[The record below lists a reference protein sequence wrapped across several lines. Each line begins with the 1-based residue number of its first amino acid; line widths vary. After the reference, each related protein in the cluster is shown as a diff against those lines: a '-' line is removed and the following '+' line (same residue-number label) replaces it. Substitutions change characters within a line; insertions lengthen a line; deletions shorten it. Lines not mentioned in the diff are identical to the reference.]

1 MTDVAEAASE
11 QIVDT
16 FALPGCK
23 CSGQTS
29 KRATKVRANFS
40 SITKAM
46 RSTPL
51 DLRGGVYT
59 EQNQK
64 PKQILALWANRILLD

>member
-51 DLRGGVYT
+51 DLRGGSLR
-59 EQNQK
+59 K
-64 PKQILALWANRILLD
+64 KQDRNRLLTLG